1 MPGSEPLV
9 KEDHRGAFSVDA
21 IGESLYA
28 MISALKSTI
37 GIDMNKPENLPFYEF
52 ANSGMLP

>member
-1 MPGSEPLV
+1 LV
-9 KEDHRGAFSVDA
+9 NEDHRGAFSVDA

-28 MISALKSTI
+28 LISALKSTI